1 MLAWNV
7 NNGDGGYLWR
17 MQGKRS
23 MDQLDRL
30 IQLKLSYAKALGEE
44 KVAEIEEDVDLF
56 GDADQFRL
64 YHAKGRF
71 RGVIC
76 ASLFTGAA
84 FTALNGGSNGYGAM
98 KRQPA
103 LAALCFG
110 SSLVVFYTFWSRW
123 AGFNYQKYNE
133 FQYARVHKMLRNA

>member
-56 GDADQFRL
+56 ADAD
-64 YHAKGRF
+64 
-71 RGVIC
+71 
-76 ASLFTGAA
+76 
-84 FTALNGGSNGYGAM
+84 
-98 KRQPA
+98 
-103 LAALCFG
+103 
-110 SSLVVFYTFWSRW
+110 
-123 AGFNYQKYNE
+123 
-133 FQYARVHKMLRNA
+133 